1 MKKISII
8 FIISV
13 VIVSSFSPQMA
24 LQGATQEMV
33 YCSPA
38 TAIAVSDNLAY
49 VATETAELRVLNI
62 TEPNEITE
70 IWDYYEEVGN
80 FKELVIKEDLLY
92 TTAGKNGLIIFDISD
107 VSESFE
113 PMCHINGIANTTG
126 FIAVENNLAILDI
139 NGEGFAIIDVSN
151 PTNPNVLSQVD
162 VYTDVYDIFIDND
175 LVYVVGFTTG
185 VIIYDISD
193 PENPSEIAN
202 YNPSEIADY
211 TDDPGIGF
219 LATQDIDIVGDLA
232 YITLGNYGLGI
243 FNITDPQ
250 NMTLVEYYDE
260 TVVGRLYDVQ
270 IVNNYGYFVSLNYT
284 SNELGIQIYD
294 ISNTSNLVSIS
305 NYFTTT
311 YKTEDIFID
320 TANNLI
326 FLAQLKGGIL
336 ILDASDI
343 YNLQL
348 LGSIDFCITITSR
361 TKNTYLSVFS
371 LLGCIVI
378 IRISKRTLNICR
390 GVSK

>member
-1 MKKISII
+1 MKMKKISIM

-13 VIVSSFSPQMA
+13 VIVSSCSSQLT

-33 YCSPA
+33 FCSPA
-38 TAIAVSDNLAY
+38 VAIAVSDNLAY
-49 VATETAELRVLNI
+49 VATGTAGLRVLDI
-62 TEPNEITE
+62 TKPNEITE
-70 IWDYYEEVGN
+70 IRHYHEEVSS
-80 FKELVIKEDLLY
+80 FKELMIKDDLLY
-92 TTAGKNGLIIFDISD
+92 TTAGKNGLVIFDISD

-113 PMCHINGIANTTG
+113 PMCHINGIANTTS

-139 NGEGFAIIDVSN
+139 DGEGFAIIDVSN
-151 PTNPNVLSQVD
+151 PTNPNILSHVN
-162 VYTDVYDIFIDND
+162 VYTDVYDVFVDND
-175 LVYVVGFTTG
+175 LVYVVGYTTG

-193 PENPSEIAN
+193 PSSPSVLAH
-202 YNPSEIADY
+202 Y
-211 TDDPGIGF
+211 TNNSVIGT
-219 LATQDIDIVGDLA
+219 LRTQDIAVDGDLA
-232 YITLGNYGLGI
+232 YIALGLYGLGI

-270 IVNNYGYFVSLNYT
+270 IVNNYGYFISLNYVL
-284 SNELGIQIYD
+284 NELGIKIYD
-294 ISNTSNLVSIS
+294 ISNSSNLVSIN

-320 TANNLI
+320 TTSNLI
-326 FLAQLKGGIL
+326 FLAQLKGGIF

-361 TKNTYLSVFS
+361 IKNTYLSVFS

>member
-1 MKKISII
+1 MKKISIM

-13 VIVSSFSPQMA
+13 VIVSSCSSQLT

-33 YCSPA
+33 FCSPA
-38 TAIAVSDNLAY
+38 VAIAVSDNLAY
-49 VATETAELRVLNI
+49 VATGTAGLRVLNI

-70 IWDYYEEVGN
+70 IRHYYEEVN
-80 FKELVIKEDLLY
+80 SFKELVIKDDLLY

-107 VSESFE
+107 VSESIE

-162 VYTDVYDIFIDND
+162 VYTDVYDIFVDND

-211 TDDPGIGF
+211 TDDPGIEF

-250 NMTLVEYYDE
+250 NMILVEYYEE

-294 ISNTSNLVSIS
+294 ISNSSNLVSIS

-320 TANNLI
+320 TTSNLI
-326 FLAQLKGGIL
+326 FLAQLKGGIF

-378 IRISKRTLNICR
+378 ILINKRTLNIRR
-390 GVSK
+390 GMRK